1 MQDIITKDNIT
12 AKTAAVCFFSV
23 VDPYKVVTKIED
35 PYTATSQIAQTTL
48 RSVLGQHELDELLSG
63 RDKINAQ
70 LQAIIDRQTEGWGI
84 KVNAIQVKD
93 VEIPESMQR
102 AMARQAEAERERRAK
117 IVAAEGEL
125 QAAEKLSQA
134 ARVISSEPGAMQLRQ
149 LQTMVEVSAEKNST
163 LIFPIPI
170 ELLSF
175 ASRGGNSG
183 QAVVQKV
190 IEKVAEVMKT
200 ADQPTTTIPIEQKA
214 PELVKAA
221 NQATTTIPIEKKQE
235 NSWFKEKSHFF
246 DLLMNHDSLFFEKFL
261 KSQMFRSFHYQ
272 SRTRALP
279 SDSSLCGSSSRSAAK
294 ISLYGAM
301 FSPYQRNTRNL
312 SPSRPKFISK

>member
-1 MQDIITKDNIT
+1 MEIFLGLCFFIFALMITSLKFVTEYDRLVVFRCGRVTGVRGPGPVLIIPLIETFKKVDTRMVTMSIPMQEIITKDNIS

-48 RSVLGQHELDELLSG
+48 RNILGQHELDELLSG
-63 RDKINAQ
+63 RDKLNAM
-70 LQAIIDRQTEGWGI
+70 LQSIIDRQTEGWGI
-84 KVNAIQVKD
+84 KVNAIEVKD

-134 ARVISSEPGAMQLRQ
+134 ARVIGSVPGAMQLRQ

-170 ELLSF
+170 ELLNF
-175 ASRGGNSG
+175 VAHSG
-183 QAVVQKV
+183 PAAQAVAGKV
-190 IEKVAEVMKT
+190 VEKVAEVIKT
-200 ADQPTTTIPIEQKA
+200 GSEHSATTIP
-214 PELVKAA
+214 V
-221 NQATTTIPIEKKQE
+221 EKKQADE
-235 NSWFKEKSHFF
+235 LFVNPAPH
-246 DLLMNHDSLFFEKFL
+246 SL
-261 KSQMFRSFHYQ
+261 
-272 SRTRALP
+272 
-279 SDSSLCGSSSRSAAK
+279 
-294 ISLYGAM
+294 
-301 FSPYQRNTRNL
+301 
-312 SPSRPKFISK
+312 